1 MSSCDTMLRA
11 RKCPLSAGALPE
23 CFARVRAADLRD
35 AQRQSARLR
44 AEAGR
49 QGCTVFVDIEV
60 LVDPD
65 AGTAMWPEQL
75 GQTSSAFGSALRYA
89 GTPRG
94 LAGFI
99 ADLHTL
105 GIADGVTLLP
115 LRAADNA
122 DRIINDASDAR
133 TRRRPAVGL
142 TNLRETVFRDGST
155 AKRVAKYSFAAG
167 EP

>member
-1 MSSCDTMLRA
+1 MR
-11 RKCPLSAGALPE
+11 LPE
-23 CFARVRAADLRD
+23 CFARVRAADLQD

-65 AGTAMWPEQL
+65 ARTAMGRQL

-122 DRIINDASDAR
+122 DRIINDVLPMLGLDVAR
-133 TRRRPAVGL
+133 LSA
-142 TNLRETVFRDGST
+142 
-155 AKRVAKYSFAAG
+155 
-167 EP
+167 

>member
-1 MSSCDTMLRA
+1 MPDQLTRHRGRSCAATQCA
-11 RKCPLSAGALPE
+11 P
-23 CFARVRAADLRD
+23 AADLRD

-49 QGCTVFVDIEV
+49 KGCTVFVDIEV
-60 LVDPD
+60 LVDHD
-65 AGTAMWPEQL
+65 ARTAMRAVEQL
-75 GQTSSAFGSALRYA
+75 RQTSPAFGSALRYA

-122 DRIINDASDAR
+122 DRIINDVLPMLGLDSAR
-133 TRRRPAVGL
+133 LSA
-142 TNLRETVFRDGST
+142 
-155 AKRVAKYSFAAG
+155 
-167 EP
+167 